1 MGGGSSSVA
10 NKKISF
16 KQSTDVI
23 ARNIMSC
30 SSGNVVT
37 QSFRIVGNGN
47 IVNGFKQ
54 VQYMKLSN
62 NCEITAQNLNDIK
75 SAVSNDLKSEANNS
89 SAGLFS
95 ALGKSASEVNTDI
108 DNEVNTKI
116 TNETITTIVNNT
128 NQQQEA
134 VITGDNNI
142 VNNFE
147 QSQTVDMLNSNIQ
160 KTLNK
165 LDSAVQISNVAEDK
179 QTNSN
184 DPFKF
189 ISDIFSSLT
198 TGYLGI
204 VIIIAIIV
212 LGGAYMGRETIFK
225 LLGIGTSVSPIL
237 APAPVYSPPVYMPSA
252 SQ

>member
-10 NKKISF
+10 NKKITF
-16 KQSTDVI
+16 KNSTDVI
-23 ARNIMSC
+23 ARNIMNC

-37 QSFRIVGNGN
+37 QTFRIIGNGN
-47 IVNGFKQ
+47 VVNGFKQ

-75 SAVSNDLKSEANNS
+75 AAVSNDLKSEANNS

-95 ALGKSASEVNTDI
+95 ALGKSSSEVNTTI
-108 DNEVNTKI
+108 ENEVNTKI
-116 TNETITTIVNNT
+116 TNETITNIVNTT
-128 NQQQEA
+128 NQMQEA
-134 VITGDNNI
+134 LILGDNNI
-142 VNNFE
+142 VKNFE
-147 QSQTVDMLNSNIQ
+147 QSQTVEMLNSNIQ

-165 LDSAVQISNVAEDK
+165 LDTAVAISNVAVDK

-212 LGGAYMGRETIFK
+212 CGGMYMWRDTIFK
-225 LLGIGTSVSPIL
+225 LLGIGSSSEQYPV
-237 APAPVYSPPVYMPSA
+237 PVYSSVPLQ
-252 SQ
+252 SQS